1 MSKRQNRNSHKIA
14 IWIVSIL
21 VTMSIAGIIYLR
33 NGIFKPFQLEEPAYI
48 YIDNEKNF
56 EDVIKQLQ
64 EKAGL
69 PSEKLF
75 RLIAERM
82 NYIDNIKT
90 GRYAVKDGMTMPEL
104 IRTLRSGNQTPVN
117 LTFNNIRTKEALA
130 GRISQQLMLDSIT
143 LIDALND
150 SATVSALGFDTHT
163 IPAMFIPNTY
173 QVYWDTGVSN
183 FLSRMKRE
191 YNVFWNDNR
200 KAMAEKTGLS
210 PIQISILASIVEEE
224 ATYVEEYSTIA
235 GLYLNRLRKGIKLEA
250 DPTIKFAI
258 GDFSLQRILFEHLTV
273 DSPYNT
279 YKHTGLPPGPIR
291 IPSIKAIDSTLNP
304 TKHNYLYMCAKEDL
318 SGKHNFAENFAQH
331 AINAARYRNALNKKG
346 IY

>member
-1 MSKRQNRNSHKIA
+1 MSKRQNGKNHTIA

-21 VTMSIAGIIYLR
+21 VMVGIAGIIYLK
-33 NGIFKPFQLEEPAYI
+33 NGIFKPFQLKEPAYI
-48 YIDNEKNF
+48 YIDEEKNF
-56 EDVIKQLQ
+56 EDVINQLQ
-64 EKAGL
+64 EKANL
-69 PSEKLF
+69 PSEKFF
-75 RLIAERM
+75 RFIAERM

-90 GRYAVKDGMTMPEL
+90 GRYVVKDGMTMPEL
-104 IRTLRSGNQTPVN
+104 IRTLRSGNQAPVN
-117 LTFNNIRTKEALA
+117 LTFNNIRTKQALA
-130 GRISQQLMLDSIT
+130 GRISQQLMMDSIT

-150 SATVSALGFDTHT
+150 SAMVSALGFDTNT
-163 IPAMFIPNTY
+163 IPVMFIPNTY

-191 YNVFWNDNR
+191 YDIFWNENR

-224 ATYVEEYSTIA
+224 ATYAEEYSTIA
-235 GLYLNRLRKGIKLEA
+235 GLYLNRLQKRMKLEA

-258 GDFSLQRILFEHLTV
+258 GDFSLRRILFEHLTV

-291 IPSIKAIDSTLNP
+291 IPSIKAIDATLKP
-304 TKHNYLYMCAKEDL
+304 EKHNYLYMCAKEDL
-318 SGKHNFAENFAQH
+318 SGKHNFAESFAQH
-331 AINAARYRNALNKKG
+331 SINAARYRNALNKKG